1 MQRGKDLED
10 WLLNWENL
18 YTQGRTLQTTEVID
32 PHDAIYTFLDAI
44 GPCEFRGPWKHKL
57 EKQTKSYEFEEVL
70 QQYRTNRRQERFTQ
84 KPRGEHGVFALQEDD
99 NSDLQPMLQGR
110 TNNLQQ

>member
-10 WLLNWENL
+10 WLLNWENV
-18 YTQGRTLQTTEVID
+18 YTQGRTLQATEVID

-57 EKQTKSYEFEEVL
+57 EKQTKS
-70 QQYRTNRRQERFTQ
+70 
-84 KPRGEHGVFALQEDD
+84 
-99 NSDLQPMLQGR
+99 
-110 TNNLQQ
+110 